1 MVEGNAKE
9 SQEKEIQELEQ
20 KLAEKKQELLKM
32 DKEHEEKDIFRQVLR
47 EHIEEMRTSTGGSA
61 QAQTYSKPQSAQII
75 PQPLSDDEIK
85 KREEKI
91 RELIE
96 LALTKTIRDAV
107 KSAENTSPYLL
118 DELHDRL
125 VDDYYD
131 KLIALRKVKT
141 L

>member
-32 DKEHEEKDIFRQVLR
+32 DKAHEEKDVFRQVLR
-47 EHIEEMRTSTGGSA
+47 EHIEEMRTSMGGT
-61 QAQTYSKPQSAQII
+61 AQTQISSKPQPAQPI
-75 PQPLSDDEIK
+75 PQPLSDEEIK

-107 KSAENTSPYLL
+107 KNAENTSPYLL

-131 KLIALRKVKT
+131 KLVALRKVKT